1 MAFIEVASKGCES
14 FAGELE
20 VEGSE
25 ADAEGLEHRAGV
37 GHVHVEVLRTH
48 SPKLHVD
55 VVVVVLVYQLKVL
68 DRCLVYSSVEIQ
80 HECLHLCG
88 PKIEAD

>member
-1 MAFIEVASKGCES
+1 MGLSAQECGS

-25 ADAEGLEHRAGV
+25 ADAKGLEHGAGV
-37 GHVHVEVLRTH
+37 GHVHVEVLRAD
-48 SPKLHVD
+48 SPELHIN

-68 DRCLVYSSVEIQ
+68 
-80 HECLHLCG
+80 H
-88 PKIEAD
+88 